1 MPRKREGY
9 TQVPLEMPDALL
21 GAIREAAERDEMK
34 LATWI
39 QTACAA
45 KAGIEFV
52 PAKLG
57 RPTSA
62 EPEPVK
68 PKKPTAKRGKAK

>member
-9 TQVPLEMPDALL
+9 TQVPLEMPDPLL
-21 GAIREAAERDEMK
+21 EQVRAAAERDEMK

-39 QTACAA
+39 MTACAA
-45 KAGIEFV
+45 KAGVEFV

-57 RPTSA
+57 RPA
-62 EPEPVK
+62 AAPPVADDDK
-68 PKKPTAKRGKAK
+68 PKRGRPKAK

>member
-9 TQVPLEMPDALL
+9 SQVPLEMPDPLL
-21 GAIREAAERDEMK
+21 DGIRAAAERDEMK

-39 QTACAA
+39 MSACAE
-45 KAGIEFV
+45 KAGIEFT

-57 RPTSA
+57 RPSTPT
-62 EPEPVK
+62 EELPP
-68 PKKPTAKRGKAK
+68 PKKQARKNPRK